1 MLLLQQTKIFRRLGV
16 SGKSDVEF
24 YERSLEVGFQDVVN
38 HVSRKNHLS
47 PLAIVCVDPHL
58 QNLPLLFNVSH
69 CCSTETL
76 APQEDWRNFFSSLAR
91 QAVRA
96 LFFSSA
102 CFRSF
107 SMRKPSRFQS
117 ASMVEYRTKTLR
129 SSSAVKTC
137 VKNVNLADTSM
148 MWRFR
153 CTFLCLNLSSFL

>member
-16 SGKSDVEF
+16 SGKSNVEF

-38 HVSRKNHLS
+38 RVSRKNDLS

-58 QNLPLLFNVSH
+58 QNLPLLFDVSH
-69 CCSTETL
+69 CSTETL
-76 APQEDWRNFFSSLAR
+76 APQEDWCNLFSSLAR
-91 QAVRA
+91 QAVRT

-137 VKNVNLADTSM
+137 VKNVNLAHTSM

-153 CTFLCLNLSSFL
+153 CAFLCLNLSSFL

>member
-1 MLLLQQTKIFRRLGV
+1 MLLLQQTKIFRCFGV
-16 SGKSDVEF
+16 SGKSNVEF

-38 HVSRKNHLS
+38 RVSRKNDLS

-58 QNLPLLFNVSH
+58 QNLPLLFDVSH
-69 CCSTETL
+69 CSTETL

-137 VKNVNLADTSM
+137 VKNVNLAHTSM

-153 CTFLCLNLSSFL
+153 CAFLCLNLSSFL

>member
-1 MLLLQQTKIFRRLGV
+1 MLLLQQTKIFRCFGV
-16 SGKSDVEF
+16 SGKSNVEF

-38 HVSRKNHLS
+38 RVSRKNDLS

-69 CCSTETL
+69 CSTETL

-129 SSSAVKTC
+129 SSSVVKTC
-137 VKNVNLADTSM
+137 VKNVNLAHTSM

-153 CTFLCLNLSSFL
+153 CAFLCLNLSSFL